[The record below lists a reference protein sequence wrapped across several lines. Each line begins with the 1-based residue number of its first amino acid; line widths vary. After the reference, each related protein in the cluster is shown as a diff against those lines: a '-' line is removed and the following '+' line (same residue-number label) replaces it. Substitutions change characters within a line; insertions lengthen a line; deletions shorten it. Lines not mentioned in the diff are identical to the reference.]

1 MQCITKKIMNI
12 TPLHA
17 YTSSHYIM
25 LIHSTFEALDIF
37 PAAQLLG
44 KYRKKREQKA
54 HVLRIAPTEGFGSAV
69 HTEVPIG

>member
-25 LIHSTFEALDIF
+25 LIHSTFQALEIF
-37 PAAQLLG
+37 SAAQLLG
-44 KYRKKREQKA
+44 KYRKREQIA